1 MRKYPFEIYIF
12 MAMAAISLFLIMV
25 AFLQGPVLNRVYL
38 DNFYIY
44 ILLIIGFLL
53 GISSW
58 VYSLVNKGYKT
69 STTAVDY
76 KSSHRIIFIIFAFA
90 SSFIAFV
97 FIAGSIGRYYEI
109 PFFCVPA
116 PDIFL
121 RDPYFQEGSRY

>member
-58 VYSLVNKGYKT
+58 VYSLVNK
-69 STTAVDY
+69 
-76 KSSHRIIFIIFAFA
+76 
-90 SSFIAFV
+90 
-97 FIAGSIGRYYEI
+97 
-109 PFFCVPA
+109 
-116 PDIFL
+116 
-121 RDPYFQEGSRY
+121 

>member
-12 MAMAAISLFLIMV
+12 MAMAAISLFLIML

-58 VYSLVNKGYKT
+58 VYSSVNKGYKT

-76 KSSHRIIFIIFAFA
+76 KSSHRIIFIIFAFF
-90 SSFIAFV
+90 SLCRKVGVEVS
-97 FIAGSIGRYYEI
+97 
-109 PFFCVPA
+109 PLC
-116 PDIFL
+116 IFL
-121 RDPYFQEGSRY
+121 NQEMLTAFPEIFNVRNNARKRYL